1 MKYLIE
7 SPLISVVMS
16 AYNASITLKEAIDS
30 ILSQTFIDLEFLIVN
45 DASTDDTEKIILSYL
60 DEG

>member
-45 DASTDDTEKIILSYL
+45 DASTDDTEK
-60 DEG
+60 